1 MEELIHQIAR
11 QVNTSKKRLIMG
23 ISGHGASGKTTFA
36 NQLVKVLGQDEVN
49 HLNTDPYIIGSN
61 LRKYAKIDYEYE
73 NKKHHFKMTACHPA
87 AHNVV
92 ALERDIEMIKSGLD
106 LYSIGTSYSESTLM
120 SSKNRVT
127 VIEGMSVAFV
137 DPDLFDIKI
146 FFYTDG
152 ETEFIRRTDR
162 DIKERGLNLDY
173 LKQSHEERRIQYEL
187 FMHPYQKNFDVIV
200 RNSNSEYQIEKSTVQ
215 FS

>member
-11 QVNTSKKRLIMG
+11 QVNTSKKRLIIG

-92 ALERDIEMIKSGLD
+92 ALERDIIMIKGGLD

-127 VIEGMSVAFV
+127 VIEGISVAFV
-137 DPDLFDIKI
+137 NPDLIDIKI

-152 ETEFIRRTDR
+152 ETEFLRRTDR

-187 FMHPYQKNFDVIV
+187 FMQPYQKNFDVIV
-200 RNSNSEYQIEKSTVQ
+200 RNSNNEYQIEKSAVQ

>member
-1 MEELIHQIAR
+1 MEELIHKLAKQI
-11 QVNTSKKRLIMG
+11 NTSDKRLIIG

-36 NQLVKVLGQDEVN
+36 NQLVKALGQDEVN
-49 HLNTDPYIIGSN
+49 HMNTDPYIVSSN

-92 ALERDIEMIKSGLD
+92 ALERDIRMIERGLD

-120 SSKNRVT
+120 SSNNRVT

-137 DPDLFDIKI
+137 EPDLFDIKI
-146 FFYTDG
+146 FLYTDG
-152 ETEFIRRTDR
+152 ETEFLRRTDR
-162 DIKERGLNLDY
+162 DIKERGLKLDY